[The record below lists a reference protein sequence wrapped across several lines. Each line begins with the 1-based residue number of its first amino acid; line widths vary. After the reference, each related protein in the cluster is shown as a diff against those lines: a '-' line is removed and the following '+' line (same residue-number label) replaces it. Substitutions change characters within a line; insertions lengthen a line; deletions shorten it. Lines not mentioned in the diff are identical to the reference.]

1 MKSTQKRRTHAPHL
15 RKFEDEKKRSPIR
28 QQLVDTERGMTLGFR
43 ADSTFFVHFFTGSI
57 VVAVA
62 IVLGLTTMQWTT
74 LILSL
79 TLVLAAEM
87 FLQVIKNITQSIGHH
102 FEETAKKSERIGTA
116 AVFVTILGTVLT
128 IGLIF
133 GQRLAELYGG

>member
-1 MKSTQKRRTHAPHL
+1 MTTTKTKRVHAPHSQQN
-15 RKFEDEKKRSPIR
+15 EDDKKRSPIR
-28 QQLVDTERGMTLGFR
+28 QQLVETERGVTLGFR

-62 IVLGLTTMQWTT
+62 IVLGLTMMQWTT
-74 LILSL
+74 MILSL

-116 AVFVTILGTVLT
+116 AVFVTILGAVLS

-133 GQRLAELYGG
+133 GQRLTELYGG

>member
-1 MKSTQKRRTHAPHL
+1 MTTTKTGKLHAPHPPQV
-15 RKFEDEKKRSPIR
+15 EEEKKRSPIR
-28 QQLVDTERGMTLGFR
+28 QQLVETERGMTLGFR

-62 IVLGLTTMQWTT
+62 IVLGLTTLQWTI

-79 TLVLAAEM
+79 TLVLSAEM

-116 AVFVTILGTVLT
+116 AVFVTILGTVLA

-133 GQRLAELYGG
+133 GQRLTELYGD

>member
-1 MKSTQKRRTHAPHL
+1 MTTTKTRRMHSPQSSQV
-15 RKFEDEKKRSPIR
+15 EEEKKRSPLR
-28 QQLVDTERGMTLGFR
+28 QQLVETERGVTLGFR

-62 IVLGLTTMQWTT
+62 FVLGLTMIQWTV

-79 TLVLAAEM
+79 TLVLASEM

-102 FEETAKKSERIGTA
+102 FEETARKSELCR
-116 AVFVTILGTVLT
+116 
-128 IGLIF
+128 
-133 GQRLAELYGG
+133 